1 MNLVL
6 IRALLLAGLLVVA
19 GPPAAQAQ
27 VFLASR
33 PHPQFTVGPLFIR
46 ANVTPALG
54 DISVDVL
61 FSLVIPPTM
70 SATQL
75 EQDIYLLWPGAI
87 AGDRGAGAPDPA
99 LAREITQA
107 GFTVIDE
114 GRVALTARNL
124 YARGADGRSL
134 RQPIPGGAP
143 FVTFVREGGGLGISA
158 PATYIRI
165 PWNPLSV
172 NRAFL
177 VGLQMQARG
186 LIKDKPA
193 NWLERAFF
201 ARRHRLVLAFGDVRQ
216 RAIFPLYFWHRDRV
230 IKLSDDPSQLVISF
244 AQADMLKID
253 ELYPQSAR
261 RELSETLENTDV
273 VSTFLDSTEGLRPQT
288 LSVQF
293 GYFSRFQTWAP
304 VLIATAFFGLGNAA
318 GPLLL
323 AAGRNVSRRLRG
335 RFNIA
340 RRPGAGEPRES
351 GVVVPRERLARIVP
365 GETRY
370 QEVLRILGLSPEERE
385 QLDAPGR
392 KTLIYRGRRMIP
404 HSRRAFVWLATVDH
418 WDVEDHEVEIVL
430 EHDVVRDVQARVRRT
445 RQAQPETA

>member
-1 MNLVL
+1 L
-6 IRALLLAGLLVVA
+6 IRALLLAGLLVVV
-19 GPPAAQAQ
+19 GPPAAGAQ
-27 VFLASR
+27 VFFATK

-54 DISVDVL
+54 DIAVDVL
-61 FSLVIPPTM
+61 FSLVTPPTM

-75 EQDIYLLWPGAI
+75 EQDVYLLWPGAI
-87 AGDRGAGAPDPA
+87 SVDRAAGAPDPA

-114 GRVALTARNL
+114 GRVALSARNL
-124 YARGADGRSL
+124 YARGPDGRSL
-134 RQPIPGGAP
+134 RQPIVGGAP

-165 PWNPLSV
+165 PWNPFIV
-172 NRAFL
+172 NRAYL
-177 VGLQMQARG
+177 VGLQLQARG
-186 LIKDKPA
+186 LLKDKPA

-201 ARRHRLVLAFGDVRQ
+201 ARRHRLVLGFGDVRQ
-216 RAIFPLYFWHRDRV
+216 RAIFPLYFWNRDRV
-230 IKLSDDPSQLVISF
+230 IRLSDDPSQLVISF

-273 VSTFLDSTEGLRPQT
+273 VSAFLDSAEGLRPQT
-288 LSVQF
+288 LAVQF
-293 GYFSRFQTWAP
+293 GYFSRVQAWAP
-304 VLIATAFFGLGNAA
+304 VLIATIFFGLGNVA

-323 AAGRNVSRRLRG
+323 AAGRNVSRRVRG
-335 RFNIA
+335 RFHLA
-340 RRPGAGEPRES
+340 RGPGAGEPRES

-365 GETRY
+365 GETRH
-370 QEVLRILGLSPEERE
+370 QEVLRLLGPSPEERE

-392 KTLIYRGRRMIP
+392 KTLIYYGRRMIP
-404 HSRRAFVWLATVDH
+404 HRKHTYVWLATVDH
-418 WDVEDHEVEIVL
+418 WDVEDHEVQIEL
-430 EHDVVRDVQARVRRT
+430 ERDVVRDVQARIRRT
-445 RQAQPETA
+445 RQAQPASSS